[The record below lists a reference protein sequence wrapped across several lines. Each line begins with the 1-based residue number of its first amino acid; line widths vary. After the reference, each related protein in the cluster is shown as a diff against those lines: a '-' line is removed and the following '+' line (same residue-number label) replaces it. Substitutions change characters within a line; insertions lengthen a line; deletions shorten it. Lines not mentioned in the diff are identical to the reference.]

1 MKPSS
6 AQIPHTRDFIPAP
19 SADIRFI
26 RDDACCWPPQ
36 FAHFVKNSPRYIAA
50 ASDPDVCLGD
60 FLLAHGYPPEFGADL
75 LYPMLSVVCTCS
87 YAAVAAYPAQI
98 VVDYFANKYGL
109 SGAQC
114 RAYGGTRDVVSKL
127 TAPVSRV
134 TTSAWI
140 EGVQAS
146 KASCSLT
153 WRDAKANLHVEAFDE
168 VVLAMQA
175 NASARVLSSDADEQL
190 AALRSFEYE
199 KKRVVLHTDA
209 ALMPPHRRDWS
220 PLNIEVASGAD
231 AASVTV
237 WMNRIDGKLRRGL
250 TAPVFQTW
258 NPLVEPATSSVIAD
272 FSFER
277 PVVTKSS
284 LRAMERLQ
292 ESQGKGH
299 VWFVGAYS
307 LNSMPLLENGVK
319 SAMRVAR
326 RLGVDTSDVEFDEA
340 EHVRMQQKRAASGV
354 SRGRLLCGLLVT
366 IGVAVLASNGA
377 LLSS

>member
-1 MKPSS
+1 MY
-6 AQIPHTRDFIPAP
+6 ACTAP
-19 SADIRFI
+19 VLAS
-26 RDDACCWPPQ
+26 Q
-36 FAHFVKNSPRYIAA
+36 FAHFVKHSPSYIAA
-50 ASDPDVCLGD
+50 ASDPDISLGA
-60 FLLAHGYPPEFGADL
+60 FLDAHGYPFEFGADL

-98 VVDYFANKYGL
+98 IVDYFANKYGL

-114 RAYGGTRDVVSKL
+114 RAYGGTRDVVSRL
-127 TAPVSRV
+127 TAPVARV
-134 TTSAWI
+134 TTSARI

-153 WRDAKANLHVEAFDE
+153 WRDAKGNLHVEAFDE

-175 NASARVLSSDADEQL
+175 NASARVLSTDADVQL
-190 AALRSFEYE
+190 EALRSFQYE

-209 ALMPPHRRDWS
+209 SLMPPQRRDWS
-220 PLNIEVASGAD
+220 PLNIEVAGGAD

-237 WMNRIDGKLRRGL
+237 WMNRIDGKLRQEL
-250 TAPVFQTW
+250 QAPVFQTW
-258 NPLVEPATSSVIAD
+258 NPLIEPEAASVIAD
-272 FSFER
+272 FAFER

-292 ESQGKGH
+292 ESQGRGH

-319 SAMRVAR
+319 SAMLVAR
-326 RLGVDTSDVEFDEA
+326 SLGVDTSDIEFDEA
-340 EHVRMQQKRAASGV
+340 KHEAKQQRGAASGV
-354 SRGRLLCGLLVT
+354 GHGRWLCGILVA
-366 IGVAVLASNGA
+366 IGVAALAANGGS